1 MHVQRSRVLALASGA
16 VVLAATAA
24 LATRSSAPPE
34 PDPPHVLAY
43 SQTLGY
49 RHPSIEHAK
58 QVLRRLA
65 DAGGFTIEFTEQP
78 LAINAATLARTDVVL
93 WLSNTAGKDRA
104 SPFTDAQ
111 EASYAQWMSCGG
123 GHVAV
128 HAALDAYDEKAFPA
142 YVEANGA
149 IFAGHPA
156 GEPQVQVLVTDRST
170 PMTASWKGKDAFTL
184 REELYRLDRDPARS
198 GKDFRLLLAFGG
210 SPDPAVRRALPPR
223 APLSWTGSYRGRNR
237 TFYTNLGHRAATWD
251 DPAFQ
256 RHLVGGITWAAQRRP
271 SPTCLAGAR

>member
-1 MHVQRSRVLALASGA
+1 MRVRTR
-16 VVLAATAA
+16 VVLATAAA
-24 LATRSSAPPE
+24 LALVATVVVANQGSARPE

-58 QVLRRLA
+58 AVLRRLSGE
-65 DAGGFTIEFTEQP
+65 GGFTIEFTEDP
-78 LAINAATLARTDVVL
+78 LALNPATLARTDVVL
-93 WLSNTAGKDRA
+93 WLSNTARKDRS
-104 SPFTDAQ
+104 SPFTDAA

-128 HAALDAYDEKAFPA
+128 HAALDAYSDAAFPA

-149 IFAGHPA
+149 VFAGHPP
-156 GEPQVQVLVTDRST
+156 GEPQVQVLVADRST
-170 PMTASWKGKDAFTL
+170 PMTAPWKGSSFRY

-198 GKDFRLLLAFGG
+198 VRDFRLLLSFGG

-223 APLSWTGSYRGRNR
+223 APLAWTGSYRGRNR
-237 TFYTNLGHRAATWD
+237 TFYTNLGHRTATWD
-251 DPAFQ
+251 DRAFQ
-256 RHLVGGITWAAQRRP
+256 QHLVGGITWAAQHRP
-271 SPTCLAGAR
+271 SPTCLASP